1 MNKLGSSSMEEEF
14 RLTISRKSRKHE
26 AVKALFWRG
35 GDFDTENGGRC
46 CRRSFV
52 GSTFGPFTWPLLAE
66 SFVIDVPPLH
76 YHFLHDHVF
85 WITRN
90 LSDDSQV
97 ERISKDPSA
106 SIENEIEDWDH
117 RSGWAHRSPVASIE
131 LIEEEMQVCCL
142 FLRVFFFF
150 RIARSDCFNP
160 VSNKVRRE
168 PITRA

>member
-1 MNKLGSSSMEEEF
+1 MNKLGSSSVEEEF

-35 GDFDTENGGRC
+35 GDFDTENGDRC

-52 GSTFGPFTWPLLAE
+52 GLTFGPFTWPLLAE
-66 SFVIDVPPLH
+66 FFVIGVPPLH

-106 SIENEIEDWDH
+106 DRKRDW
-117 RSGWAHRSPVASIE
+117 GLRSPIRMSSSITSRVDRVDRRRDVSV
-131 LIEEEMQVCCL
+131 LPLSPSL
-142 FLRVFFFF
+142 FLFQ
-150 RIARSDCFNP
+150 N
-160 VSNKVRRE
+160 RE
-168 PITRA
+168 KRLL